1 MGDRRNA
8 MAWLRTLLVAAA
20 VAVAAAEKGDLYGKD
35 GKEKNSLVEQLNHIN
50 YATHLKKPDSM
61 DTVKLV
67 EFHKDSANCKS
78 FVADYNKLAKTFYGV
93 LKVTA
98 VNCNTQKKICD
109 EYGVKDFPT
118 LKVIPP
124 GGFGTQDY
132 TGERN
137 EKAVYS
143 WAMRFFS
150 HFVEKVTADNVD
162 AFLNKESGKYK
173 ALLFTDKPK
182 TPLMWR
188 GVSVSLKGKMSLGV
202 VQKDEKAVTS
212 RFKVSKFPQILV
224 VKPGQKKPIKYD
236 GKLTDIREIFEFLN
250 KYQETFAMENS
261 AADEELAAKKPW
273 LSEAVP
279 ELNSLSAQDVCY
291 GADAWCVI
299 VAGKRGADDK
309 LEKPLLDIMTAS
321 KGKHSGGTVKL
332 SFMWVDAEREKTF
345 VSALGID
352 SAPKV
357 AVLRTGK
364 RTRYAKS
371 EDDVTAANLEKFL
384 ERVLNSDVQYT
395 NLKGGPPEL
404 TKIEPPADDKKKK
417 K

>member
-1 MGDRRNA
+1 MRA
-8 MAWLRTLLVAAA
+8 MLRVAVLAAA
-20 VAVAAAEKGDLYGKD
+20 ASCVLAEKGDLYGKD
-35 GKEKNSLVEQLNHIN
+35 GKEKGSIVEVLNHLN
-50 YATHLKKPDSM
+50 FGTHIKKPDSM
-61 DTVKLV
+61 NHVKLI
-67 EFHKDSANCKS
+67 EFHKDSANCKA
-78 FVADYNKLAKTFYGV
+78 FVKDYNSLAKTFKGII
-93 LKVTA
+93 KVTA

-109 EYGVKDFPT
+109 EYGVKEFPT

-132 TGERN
+132 SGERN
-137 EKAVYS
+137 EKAVYA
-143 WAMRFFS
+143 WTLKFFS
-150 HFVEKVTADNVD
+150 HFVEKVNSENVD
-162 AFLNKESGKYK
+162 AFLNKEAGKYK

-188 GVSVSLKGKMSLGV
+188 GVSVDLKGKMTLGV
-202 VQKDEKAVTS
+202 VQKDDKGVCSRYKVT
-212 RFKVSKFPQILV
+212 KFPQILV
-224 VKPGQKKPIKYD
+224 VKPGQKKPIKFD

-261 AADEELAAKKPW
+261 AADEELAQKKPW

-279 ELNSLSAQDVCY
+279 ELTSLSAQDVCY

-299 VAGKRGADDK
+299 VAGKRGADGK
-309 LEKPLLDIMTAS
+309 LEKSVLDTVIAS
-321 KGKHSGGTVKL
+321 KSKHASGSVKL
-332 SFMWVDAEREKTF
+332 AFMWVDAERESGFTK
-345 VSALGID
+345 ALGLEGT
-352 SAPKV
+352 PKV
-357 AVLRTGK
+357 AVMRTGK

-371 EDDVTAANLEKFL
+371 DDDVTSASLEKFL

-404 TKIEPPADDKKKK
+404 TKLEPPADDKKKK

>member
-1 MGDRRNA
+1 MMRSV
-8 MAWLRTLLVAAA
+8 LRVALLVAAA
-20 VAVAAAEKGDLYGKD
+20 SCVLGEKGDLYGKD
-35 GKEKNSLVEQLNHIN
+35 GPQKESIVEQLNHLN
-50 YATHLKKPDSM
+50 FGTHIKKPDSM
-61 DTVKLV
+61 HHVKLI

-78 FVADYNKLAKTFYGV
+78 FVKDYNALAKQFKGIV
-93 LKVTA
+93 KVTA
-98 VNCNTQKKICD
+98 VNCATQKKICD
-109 EYGVKDFPT
+109 EYSIKDYPT

-143 WAMRFFS
+143 WALKFFS
-150 HFVEKVTADNVD
+150 HFVEKVNSENIDS
-162 AFLNKESGKYK
+162 FLNKEAGKYK
-173 ALLFTDKPK
+173 ALLFTDKAK

-188 GVSVSLKGKMSLGV
+188 GVSVDLKGKMSLGL
-202 VQKDEKAVTS
+202 VQKEDKGVTG
-212 RFKVSKFPQILV
+212 RFKVTKFPQILV
-224 VKPGQKKPIKYD
+224 VKPGQKKPIKFE

-250 KYQETFAMENS
+250 KYQETFALENS
-261 AADEELAAKKPW
+261 AADEELAQKKPW

-279 ELNSLSAQDVCY
+279 ELTSLSAQDVCY

-299 VAGKRGADDK
+299 VAGKRGADGK
-309 LEKPLLDIMTAS
+309 LEKKVLDTMVTSKSKHAS
-321 KGKHSGGTVKL
+321 GSVKL
-332 SFMWVDAEREKTF
+332 SFMWVDADREAAFAK
-345 VSALGID
+345 ALGIEG
-352 SAPKV
+352 APKV

-371 EDDVTAANLEKFL
+371 DDEVTSANLEKFL

-404 TKIEPPADDKKKK
+404 TKIEPPVDDKKKK

>member
-1 MGDRRNA
+1 MGRTDRRNA

-50 YATHLKKPDSM
+50 YATHLKNPDSM

-188 GVSVSLKGKMSLGV
+188 GVSVSLKGKMS
-202 VQKDEKAVTS
+202 
-212 RFKVSKFPQILV
+212 
-224 VKPGQKKPIKYD
+224 
-236 GKLTDIREIFEFLN
+236 DIREIFEFLN

-417 K
+417 

>member
-1 MGDRRNA
+1 MHA
-8 MAWLRTLLVAAA
+8 ALRIAVLAAA
-20 VAVAAAEKGDLYGKD
+20 VCCVLAEKGDLYGKD
-35 GKEKNSLVEQLNHIN
+35 GKEKNSFVEQLNHLN
-50 YATHLKKPDSM
+50 YHTHLKKPDSM
-61 DTVKLV
+61 NTVKLV

-78 FVADYNKLAKTFYGV
+78 FVTDYNKLAKTFYGV
-93 LKVTA
+93 IKVTA
-98 VNCNTQKKICD
+98 VNCATQKKICD

-143 WAMRFFS
+143 WALKFFS
-150 HFVEKVTADNVD
+150 HFVEKVNTENID
-162 AFLNKESGKYK
+162 AFLNKEAGKYK

-182 TPLMWR
+182 IPLMWR
-188 GVSVSLKGKMSLGV
+188 GVSVSLKGKMTLGV
-202 VQKDEKAVTS
+202 VQSDEKGVTS
-212 RFKVSKFPQILV
+212 RFKVTKFPQVLV

-236 GKLTDIREIFEFLN
+236 GKMTDIRELFEFLN
-250 KYQETFAMENS
+250 KYQETFALENS
-261 AADEELAAKKPW
+261 AADEELAQKKPW
-273 LSEAVP
+273 LSEAIP
-279 ELNSLSAQDVCY
+279 ELTSLSAQDVCY
-291 GADAWCVI
+291 GADSWCVI
-299 VAGKRGADDK
+299 LAGKRGGDGK
-309 LEKPLLDIMTAS
+309 LEKSMQDMMMAS
-321 KGKHSGGTVKL
+321 KSKHSSGTVKL
-332 SFMWVDAEREKTF
+332 AFMWVDAEREKTF
-345 VSALGID
+345 TSALGLEKN
-352 SAPKV
+352 PQV

-371 EDDVTAANLEKFL
+371 EDDVTGANLEKFL